1 MLQLSVIIPVLYE
14 QERINKLITH
24 LRFLD
29 QAVEI
34 IVADGDPDGSTIKC
48 IEDEKVISLTSSKGR
63 GNQLAA
69 AAAIVTRDVVLM
81 LHADTLLPDNAFQ
94 SIRAALI
101 QGATWGAFRLGI
113 DAPSLP
119 YRIIERTVDLR
130 CKLFTLPY
138 GDQAIFVTNSAL
150 QKIGGIPT
158 LPLMED
164 VELARRL
171 RQAGYAFTL
180 LPQRVSTSARR
191 WQKDGT
197 LRRTLKNWWL
207 LLRYLTG
214 ISTPDTLL
222 KSYPTE

>member
-14 QERINKLITH
+14 QERINRLITH

-138 GDQAIFVTNSAL
+138 GDQAIFVTNVAL
-150 QKIGGIPT
+150 QKIGGIPAI
-158 LPLMED
+158 PLMED

-171 RQAGYAFTL
+171 HNSSFTL
-180 LPQRVSTSARR
+180 LAERVCTSPRR
-191 WQKDGT
+191 WQKDG
-197 LRRTLKNWWL
+197 LVRRTVRNVL
-207 LLRYLTG
+207 LLSRYLIGTDPEKLA
-214 ISTPDTLL
+214 SD
-222 KSYPTE
+222 YQ